1 MTFVATTRR
10 HFLQSAVGA
19 AGLAAIDPWSKG
31 MAGSPR
37 RGGTLTVLIDPEPP
51 VLTTIAHS
59 AGSSVLISA
68 KVNEGLLEYDFD
80 LRPVPQLATTWS
92 ISPDGLEYTFNLRRD
107 VKWHDGKDFTASD
120 VVFSILTL
128 KEYHPR
134 GRSTFSTVTEVR
146 APDPYTAVVVLSRPT
161 PYLIT
166 AFAASESPI
175 VAKHVYEN
183 SKVDQNPVSSAPVGT
198 GPFVF
203 KEWVRGS
210 HVLFER
216 NPHYW
221 DQPKPYVDRLVIR
234 FLPDPASRAAAIETG
249 QVQLAPGNPVP
260 LGDLDRFKA
269 LKHLTFDTRGYQY
282 TNNITRIEFNLE
294 RPLFQDL
301 RVRQA
306 FAHSIDRKALLDI
319 VWYGY
324 GQPVTGPIHPNLKR
338 FYVPDLAVP
347 AFDVAAANRLLDQAG
362 HPRGADGFRF
372 KVSHDPLPYG
382 DGFKRGGEFIKNA
395 LAKIGV
401 DVTLR
406 TQDFATYIRRV
417 YTDRDFDF
425 TYNMMSNLFDPTVGV
440 QRLYWS
446 KNFKKGV
453 PFSNGSGYA
462 NPDVD
467 RLLEAAAVE
476 IDESKRLTYFTDFQ
490 RIIAHDLPDFGVLAP
505 DTVTIAD
512 RKVVNH
518 TVSAQGVGG
527 NLANVFLETS

>member
-1 MTFVATTRR
+1 VTLFVPTRR
-10 HFLQSAVGA
+10 ELMRTAAV
-19 AGLAAIDPWSKG
+19 AGLAVIDPFG
-31 MAGSPR
+31 RGRAAIPR
-37 RGGTLTVLIDPEPP
+37 HGGTLTVLIDPEPP

-68 KVNEGLLEYDFD
+68 KVNEGLLDYDFD
-80 LRPVPQLATTWS
+80 LRPVPQLATAWS
-92 ISPDGLEYTFNLRRD
+92 ISADGLQYTFNLRRG
-107 VKWHDGKDFTASD
+107 VKWHDGKEFTAED

-128 KEYHPR
+128 KEFHPR

-146 APDPYTAVVVLSRPT
+146 APDPFTAIVMLSRPT

-166 AFAASESPI
+166 AFAGSESPI
-175 VAKHVYEN
+175 VAKHIYD
-183 SKVDQNPVSSAPVGT
+183 KTKIDQNPASSAPIGT

-216 NPHYW
+216 NPNYW
-221 DQPKPYVDRLVIR
+221 DQPKPYVDRLVVR
-234 FLPDPASRAAAIETG
+234 FLPDPAARAAAIETG
-249 QVQLAPGNPVP
+249 QAQLAPGNPVP

-269 LKHLTFDTRGYQY
+269 LKNLTFETNGYQY
-282 TNNITRIEFNLE
+282 TNNVTRIEFNLE
-294 RPLFQDL
+294 RPIFQDI

-306 FAHSIDRKALLDI
+306 FAHAIDRKSLLDI

-324 GQPVTGPIHPNLKR
+324 GQPVVGPIHPNLKR

-347 AFDVAAANRLLDQAG
+347 LFDVAAANRLLDQAA
-362 HPRGADGFRF
+362 HPRGADGVRF
-372 KVSHDPLPYG
+372 KVNHDPLPYG
-382 DGFKRGGEFIKNA
+382 DGFKRAGEFIRNA

-406 TQDFATYIRRV
+406 AQDFPTYVRRV
-417 YTDRDFDF
+417 YTERDFDF

-446 KNFKKGV
+446 KNFKRGI
-453 PFSNGSGYA
+453 PFSNGSGYN
-462 NPDVD
+462 NPEVD

-476 IDESKRLTYFTDFQ
+476 TDEPKRQGYFTEFQ
-490 RIIAHDLPDFGVLAP
+490 RIIARDLPDFGVLAP
-505 DTVTIAD
+505 DTITIAD

-527 NLANVFLETS
+527 NLADVFLEQA